1 MENKFY
7 FVIDTYFTGEGSFE
21 GVGNLYM
28 AEKKDDEY
36 YITWYDG
43 TKQESSICPESV
55 VDHMTEKKLWVKMV
69 RQEELESLKA
79 EIYEKEETIRRLQD
93 KLKGL

>member
-7 FVIDTYFTGEGSFE
+7 FVIDTYFTGEGRFE

-36 YITWYDG
+36 HITWYDG
-43 TKQESSICPESV
+43 AKQENFTCPENV
-55 VDHMTEKKLWVKMV
+55 VDYMTEKKLWVKMV
-69 RQEELESLKA
+69 RQEELEALKA
-79 EIYEKEETIRRLQD
+79 EIDRLRD
-93 KLKGL
+93 F

>member
-1 MENKFY
+1 MDNKFY

-43 TKQESSICPESV
+43 AKQENVICPENV
-55 VDHMTEKKLWVKMV
+55 VDYMIKKNLWVKMV
-69 RQEELESLKA
+69 RQEELEASKD
-79 EIYEKEETIRRLQD
+79 EID
-93 KLKGL
+93 

>member
-1 MENKFY
+1 MDNKFY

-43 TKQESSICPESV
+43 TIQRNCTCPESV
-55 VDHMTEKKLWVKMV
+55 VDYMTKKNLWVKMV
-69 RQEELESLKA
+69 RQEELEASKDEIDRLKNF
-79 EIYEKEETIRRLQD
+79 
-93 KLKGL
+93 